1 MATKTEIQ
9 KICVKNF
16 INQLNGFLDDVLI
29 IIPGNEGIL
38 SAKKYVSTL
47 SSINPKLL
55 LKLWYESVT
64 LKYAEQIQNGD
75 LDFALNKD
83 YSDDVLS
90 KNEDNDENA
99 KSIMVIIDNLKQAT
113 QNLEKEKQ
121 KTIIK
126 YLQNIT
132 QLTQLYN
139 Q

>member
-55 LKLWYESVT
+55 L
-64 LKYAEQIQNGD
+64 
-75 LDFALNKD
+75 
-83 YSDDVLS
+83 
-90 KNEDNDENA
+90 
-99 KSIMVIIDNLKQAT
+99 
-113 QNLEKEKQ
+113 
-121 KTIIK
+121 
-126 YLQNIT
+126 
-132 QLTQLYN
+132 
-139 Q
+139 